1 MGGHLA
7 YGMNQRL
14 CHAGKAPKGLIILDT
29 VPVLRDEADQALHA
43 DMNEEEVKMLA
54 LVLGMGNLVGIK
66 PEALQGLS
74 FQEVKQKILKEA
86 EKDEVVHQFMNDHYL
101 DKYLQ
106 MQTHNTIMSQA
117 IELEKDPFSV
127 PFYIIQSSDHATDFQ
142 KNLPIGKLTR
152 EKRARIIK

>member
-1 MGGHLA
+1 
-7 YGMNQRL
+7 
-14 CHAGKAPKGLIILDT
+14 
-29 VPVLRDEADQALHA
+29 
-43 DMNEEEVKMLA
+43 MLA
-54 LVLGMGNLVGIK
+54 LVLGMGNLVGIQ

-117 IELEKDPFSV
+117 IELEKEPFPV
-127 PFYIIQSSDHATDFQ
+127 
-142 KNLPIGKLTR
+142 
-152 EKRARIIK
+152 